1 MSLLEVSGL
10 SKTYTTRFGGAK
22 VEALKS
28 VTFSVE
34 SGEYVAVMGESGSGK
49 TTLTEMLTERYG
61 AKAYYEQS
69 DNPYIGD
76 FYNDM
81 NRWSFNLQMY
91 FLGSRIQQTM
101 DMLADNRD
109 SGAIFQDRT
118 IYEDAHIFADNLHE
132 MGLMASRDI
141 ETYMKLFRLM
151 TTLIP
156 KPDLLIYLK
165 ASVPT
170 LISQIRRRGRAYEM
184 NIDEQYLRRL
194 NDRYDDWIENI
205 YRGEV
210 LVIDKDRE
218 DFVADAAV
226 MEKICARLDR
236 KREELETVKK

>member
-1 MSLLEVSGL
+1 MYIAIAGNI
-10 SKTYTTRFGGAK
+10 
-22 VEALKS
+22 
-28 VTFSVE
+28 
-34 SGEYVAVMGESGSGK
+34 GSGK
-49 TTLTEMLTERYG
+49 TTLTQILTKRYN
-61 AKAYYEQS
+61 AKSYLEECN
-69 DNPYIGD
+69 NPYIGD
-76 FYNDM
+76 FYEDM

-170 LISQIRRRGRAYEM
+170 LISQIRKRGREYEM
-184 NIDEQYLRRL
+184 NIDELYLKRL
-194 NDRYDDWIENI
+194 NDKYNNWIDNI
-205 YRGEV
+205 YEGDV
-210 LVIDKDRE
+210 LVVDKDHE
-218 DFVADAAV
+218 DFVSDPTV
-226 MEKICARLDR
+226 LEKICARLDA
-236 KREELETVKK
+236 LENR